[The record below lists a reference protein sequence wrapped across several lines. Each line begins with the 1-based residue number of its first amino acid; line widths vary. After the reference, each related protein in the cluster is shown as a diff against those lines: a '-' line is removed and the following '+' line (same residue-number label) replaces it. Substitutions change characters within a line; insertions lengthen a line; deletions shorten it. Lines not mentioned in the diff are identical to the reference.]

1 MKTSVIIPVKSF
13 HKSKTRLHLSEEK
26 TSELC
31 KLLLR
36 EVIKTVSESKLI
48 DKIVVVSNEDEISDI
63 VEEYDCKKI
72 PDINE
77 KSVNDAVELAELY
90 LVENEF
96 THSIVLP
103 LDVPFFSSEDIEK
116 LLNFS
121 EEKSVIIVPSRHF
134 DGTNALLRT
143 PIDSMKPR
151 YDEGSYNFQV
161 ESAKNFDVKICVGL
175 IYRLMLDIDS
185 IEDLEFVIKQNI
197 KPEFC
202 NKIREII
209 KDYSW
214 MIGFFEFL

>member
-13 HKSKTRLHLSEEK
+13 QKSKTRLQLSEEK
-26 TSELC
+26 TIELC
-31 KLLLR
+31 RLLLR
-36 EVIKTVSESKLI
+36 EVIKTVSESGLI
-48 DKIVVVSNEDEISDI
+48 DKTIVVSNEEKISDI
-63 VEEYDCKKI
+63 IEEYDCKRI
-72 PDINE
+72 PDVNE
-77 KSVNDAVELAELY
+77 ESVNDAVGLAESY
-90 LVENEF
+90 LLENKF

-103 LDVPFFSSEDIEK
+103 LDVPFFYSEDIEK

-121 EEKSVIIVPSRHF
+121 EAKSVVIVPSRHF

-151 YDEGSYNFQV
+151 YDEGSYSFQI

-185 IEDLEFVIKQNI
+185 VEDLEFVIKQNI

-202 NKIREII
+202 SKIKEIT
-209 KDYSW
+209 KHYS
-214 MIGFFEFL
+214 

>member
-13 HKSKTRLHLSEEK
+13 QKSKTRLQLSEEK
-26 TSELC
+26 TIELC
-31 KLLLR
+31 RLLLR
-36 EVIKTVSESKLI
+36 EVIRTVSESGLI
-48 DKIVVVSNEDEISDI
+48 DKTIVVSNEEQISDI
-63 VEEYDCKKI
+63 IEEYDCKKI
-72 PDINE
+72 PDVNE
-77 KSVNDAVELAELY
+77 KSVNDAVGLAESY
-90 LVENEF
+90 LLENKF

-103 LDVPFFSSEDIEK
+103 LDVPFFYSEDIRK

-121 EEKSVIIVPSRHF
+121 DRRSVVIVPSRHF

-151 YDEGSYNFQV
+151 YDEGSYSFQI

-185 IEDLEFVIKQNI
+185 VEDLEFVIKQNI

-202 NKIREII
+202 SKIREII
-209 KDYSW
+209 S
-214 MIGFFEFL
+214 

>member
-13 HKSKTRLHLSEEK
+13 QKSKTRLQLSEEK
-26 TSELC
+26 TIELC
-31 KLLLR
+31 RLLLR
-36 EVIKTVSESKLI
+36 EVIKTISESGLI
-48 DKIVVVSNEDEISDI
+48 DKTIVVSNEDKISDI
-63 VEEYDCKKI
+63 IEEYDCKRI
-72 PDINE
+72 PDVNE
-77 KSVNDAVELAELY
+77 ESVNDAVGLAESY
-90 LVENEF
+90 LLENKF

-103 LDVPFFSSEDIEK
+103 LDVPFFYSEDIEK

-121 EEKSVIIVPSRHF
+121 EAKSVVIVPSRHF

-151 YDEGSYNFQV
+151 YDEGSYSFQI

-185 IEDLEFVIKQNI
+185 VEDLEFVIKQNI

-202 NKIREII
+202 RKIREVI
-209 KDYSW
+209 S
-214 MIGFFEFL
+214 

>member
-13 HKSKTRLHLSEEK
+13 QKSKTRLQLSEEK
-26 TSELC
+26 TIELC
-31 KLLLR
+31 RLLLR
-36 EVIKTVSESKLI
+36 EVIKTVSESGLI
-48 DKIVVVSNEDEISDI
+48 DKTIVVSNEDKISDI
-63 VEEYDCKKI
+63 IEEYDCKRI
-72 PDINE
+72 PDVNE
-77 KSVNDAVELAELY
+77 ESVNNAVGLAESY
-90 LVENEF
+90 LLENKF

-103 LDVPFFSSEDIEK
+103 LDVPFFYSEDIEK

-121 EEKSVIIVPSRHF
+121 EEKSVVIVPSRHF

-151 YDEGSYNFQV
+151 YDEGSYSFQI

-185 IEDLEFVIKQNI
+185 VEDLEFVIKQNI

-202 NKIREII
+202 SKIREII
-209 KDYSW
+209 S
-214 MIGFFEFL
+214 

>member
-13 HKSKTRLHLSEEK
+13 HKSKTRLQLSEEK
-26 TSELC
+26 TFELC
-31 KLLLR
+31 RLLLR
-36 EVIKTVSESKLI
+36 EVIKTVSESGLI
-48 DKIVVVSNEDEISDI
+48 DKTIVVSNEEKISDI
-63 VEEYDCKKI
+63 IEEYDCKRI
-72 PDINE
+72 PDVNE
-77 KSVNDAVELAELY
+77 ESVNDAVGLAESY
-90 LVENEF
+90 LLENKF

-103 LDVPFFSSEDIEK
+103 LDVPFFYSEDIEK

-121 EEKSVIIVPSRHF
+121 EAKSVVIVPSRHF

-151 YDEGSYNFQV
+151 YDEGSYSFQI

-185 IEDLEFVIKQNI
+185 VEDLEFVIKQNI

-202 NKIREII
+202 SKIKEIM
-209 KDYSW
+209 KHYS
-214 MIGFFEFL
+214 

>member
-13 HKSKTRLHLSEEK
+13 QKSKTRLQLSEEK
-26 TSELC
+26 TIELC
-31 KLLLR
+31 RLLLR
-36 EVIKTVSESKLI
+36 EVIKTVSESGLI
-48 DKIVVVSNEDEISDI
+48 DKTIVVSNEDKISDI
-63 VEEYDCKKI
+63 IEEYDCKRI
-72 PDINE
+72 PDVNE
-77 KSVNDAVELAELY
+77 ESVNDAVGLAESY
-90 LVENEF
+90 LLENKF

-103 LDVPFFSSEDIEK
+103 LDVPFFYSEDIEK

-121 EEKSVIIVPSRHF
+121 EAKSVVIVPSRHF

-151 YDEGSYNFQV
+151 YDEGSYSFQI

-185 IEDLEFVIKQNI
+185 VEDLEFVIKQNI

-202 NKIREII
+202 SKIREII
-209 KDYSW
+209 S
-214 MIGFFEFL
+214 

>member
-13 HKSKTRLHLSEEK
+13 QKSKTRLQLSEEK
-26 TSELC
+26 TIELC
-31 KLLLR
+31 RLLLR
-36 EVIKTVSESKLI
+36 EVIKTVSESGLI
-48 DKIVVVSNEDEISDI
+48 DKIIVVSNEDKILDI
-63 VEEYDCKKI
+63 IEEYDCEKI
-72 PDINE
+72 PDANE
-77 KSVNDAVELAELY
+77 ESVNNAVGLAESY
-90 LVENEF
+90 LLENKF

-103 LDVPFFSSEDIEK
+103 LDVPFFYSEDIEK

-121 EEKSVIIVPSRHF
+121 EAKSVVIVPSRHF

-151 YDEGSYNFQV
+151 YDEGSYSFQI

-185 IEDLEFVIKQNI
+185 VEDLEFVIKQNI

-202 NKIREII
+202 SKIREII
-209 KDYSW
+209 S
-214 MIGFFEFL
+214 